1 MLAFTAAGLAI
12 QACAFSHALR
22 DDSPTASSQGAASA
36 LAAVDAS
43 MRVAAAVVVVY
54 DGDPVVPAFSGQ
66 SLGRE
71 LV

>member
-1 MLAFTAAGLAI
+1 MLAFTAAGPAI

-36 LAAVDAS
+36 LAVADAR
-43 MRVAAAVVVVY
+43 MGIAAGVVVV
-54 DGDPVVPAFSGQ
+54 DGDPVVPAFSGE